1 MTGQLRERIQ
11 SDSTIADQSNPAV
24 LVVDDE
30 NDLADLYSTWLT
42 ETYAVET
49 AYSGSGALDT
59 INRRIDVVLL
69 DRHLSDFSGDE
80 VLAQIR
86 NQEFDCLVA
95 MVTAVEPDFD
105 IVQLEFD
112 EYLTKPVSEEEIR
125 GVVHS
130 LLARKRYD
138 EKVNELFSLVS
149 KRTVLM
155 DEKSTAELKH
165 SDEYR
170 ELVQQ
175 IQTVN
180 TELDGIVHGLS
191 ARDTEVLF
199 AQLDSRVRG
208 SADD

>member
-1 MTGQLRERIQ
+1 MTGQLRERIR
-11 SDSTIADQSNPAV
+11 SDSTTTEQSSPAV

-30 NDLADLYSTWLT
+30 KNLADLYSTWLT
-42 ETYAVET
+42 ETYGVDT
-49 AYSGSGALDT
+49 AYSGSGALDA
-59 INRRIDVVLL
+59 IDRRIDVVLL

-86 NQEFDCLVA
+86 DQEFDCLVA

-112 EYLTKPVSEEEIR
+112 EYLTKPVSEGELR
-125 GVVHS
+125 NVVRS
-130 LLARKRYD
+130 LLERKRYD

-155 DEKSTAELKH
+155 DEKSTAELKR

-191 ARDTEVLF
+191 ARDTEALF

-208 SADD
+208 GADD

>member
-11 SDSTIADQSNPAV
+11 SDSSTTDQSSPAV

-30 NDLADLYSTWLT
+30 IDLADLYSTWLT

-59 INRRIDVVLL
+59 IDRRIDVVLL

-125 GVVHS
+125 GVVRS

-170 ELVQQ
+170 ELVQRIQ
-175 IQTVN
+175 IVN

-191 ARDTEVLF
+191 ARDTEALF
-199 AQLDSRVRG
+199 AQLDSRARG
-208 SADD
+208 GADD